1 MIEPDSD
8 YTPLALDLNQETAQ
22 IAWREL
28 QRFFARG
35 VTVAVAPELDLLQVA
50 SEIAR
55 DNKAAVMA
63 WMETNQVAAV
73 SDEQALRWLDADAHV
88 WSVVVKPW
96 VLVQPVGERQ
106 G

>member
-8 YTPLALDLNQETAQ
+8 YTPLALELNQETAR
-22 IAWREL
+22 IAWRDL

-35 VTVAVAPELDLLQVA
+35 VTVAVAPGLDLLQVA

-55 DNKAAVMA
+55 DNKAAVMG
-63 WMETNQVAAV
+63 WMATNQVVAV
-73 SDEQALRWLDADAHV
+73 SDEQAMQWLDADAQV

-96 VLVQPVGERQ
+96 VLVQPVGE
-106 G
+106 